1 MKMSKLIASTIAI
14 VMAFNIG
21 LAQNF
26 FSDGQNEQAE
36 ERGFFQRD
44 EAPAQGEEDVP
55 GNPGGDPNPG
65 GSAPIDDWIFLLPL
79 LGIAMGVYYLMRF
92 KIREEVS

>member
-1 MKMSKLIASTIAI
+1 MRNLFILIILLLS
-14 VMAFNIG
+14 FNFG
-21 LAQNF
+21 QAQNF
-26 FSDGQNEQAE
+26 FSDGQNEQTE
-36 ERGFFQRD
+36 ERGFFERD

-55 GNPGGDPNPG
+55 GNPGPYPGADPNPDP
-65 GSAPIDDWIFLLPL
+65 APIDDWIFLLPL

>member
-1 MKMSKLIASTIAI
+1 MRNLFILTILLLS
-14 VMAFNIG
+14 FNFG
-21 LAQNF
+21 QAQNF
-26 FSDGQNEQAE
+26 FSDGQSEQAE
-36 ERGFFQRD
+36 EQGFFQRD
-44 EAPAQGEEDVP
+44 EAPAQGE
-55 GNPGGDPNPG
+55 NPSNPG

>member
-1 MKMSKLIASTIAI
+1 MRNLFILTILLLS
-14 VMAFNIG
+14 FNFG
-21 LAQNF
+21 QAQNF
-26 FSDGQNEQAE
+26 FSDGQSEQAE
-36 ERGFFQRD
+36 EQGFFQRD
-44 EAPAQGEEDVP
+44 EAPAQGENTPNP
-55 GNPGGDPNPG
+55 GNPGADPNPG

>member
-1 MKMSKLIASTIAI
+1 MRNLFILIILLFS
-14 VMAFNIG
+14 FNFG
-21 LAQNF
+21 QAQNF
-26 FSDGQNEQAE
+26 FSDGQSEQAE
-36 ERGFFQRD
+36 EQGFFQRD
-44 EAPAQGEEDVP
+44 EAPAQEN
-55 GNPGGDPNPG
+55 NPSNPG

>member
-1 MKMSKLIASTIAI
+1 MRNLFILTILLLS
-14 VMAFNIG
+14 FNFG
-21 LAQNF
+21 QAQNF
-26 FSDGQNEQAE
+26 FSDGQSEQAE
-36 ERGFFQRD
+36 EQGFFQRD
-44 EAPAQGEEDVP
+44 EAPVQGENISNP
-55 GNPGGDPNPG
+55 SNPGADPG